1 MSMKSEKQYLERAIE
16 QFEKTGKRFYRE
28 QGVMVVVNEQTIKRY
43 KAMTRKPP
51 IK

>member
-1 MSMKSEKQYLERAIE
+1 MSMISEKQYLQRAIE

-28 QGVMVVVNEQTIKRY
+28 QGVMVLVNEQTINRY